1 MQPCRFVIWKSIAG
15 KRITARIAQTLL
27 TRGETSRLEGFRSKA
42 DKPFAARL
50 KLIDGQVKFVLVRQA
65 REPEKLARAYEGLFQ
80 VLEDAKR
87 LRILPFSRSAI
98 NRYLELRRVHRRV
111 GRMDLAIAA
120 IVLDVGGVLV
130 TRNRAD
136 FELIEELVLQDWS
149 RAK

>member
-1 MQPCRFVIWKSIAG
+1 MLDTDHIS
-15 KRITARIAQTLL
+15 LL
-27 TRGETSRLEGFRSKA
+27 QHAHPLV
-42 DKPFAARL
+42 AAR
-50 KLIDGQVKFVLVRQA
+50 VLATPPDELAVSVVTFEEQLVSWYTQVRQA

-130 TRNRAD
+130 HSQSCG
-136 FELIEELVLQDWS
+136 F
-149 RAK
+149 